1 MKHGKYVSSV
11 ILMLVVTRLLM
22 VMATMLHARV
32 ATKGHQLL
40 FPRAEAEVVGKVETS
55 KTTLLPRT

>member
-11 ILMLVVTRLLM
+11 ILMLVVTKLLM

-32 ATKGHQLL
+32 ATKLL

-55 KTTLLPRT
+55 KTILLPRT

>member
-1 MKHGKYVSSV
+1 
-11 ILMLVVTRLLM
+11 MLVVTKLLM

-40 FPRAEAEVVGKVETS
+40 FPRVEAEVVGKVETS
-55 KTTLLPRT
+55 KTILLPRT